1 MKYVRPLLKF
11 AFVAAIIAVVVYWF
25 QFSPIPVIAHA
36 AERGS
41 VVGEVMGTGTL
52 EARVEATISSKIS
65 GRIVEVLADQGQQ
78 VSVGELLVRLDEEE
92 LKQQVGIASA
102 GVDAAAAAV
111 ERLKTDKE
119 RADAIL
125 QQARRSFDRV
135 QSLVDKN
142 AASRDDADKA
152 TEALSVAQAGV
163 ASADAAIVEG
173 QRNLVVAENTAR
185 YHAMRLTD
193 TEIHAPFDGLI
204 VRRRREPGD
213 VVVPGSEILTLISL
227 DQLWISAW
235 VDETA
240 MSQLAEGQTAR
251 VVFRSEPTSS
261 YSGVVARLGREADRE
276 TREFIVDVR
285 VLELP
290 ENWAVGQRAETFVN
304 VAERSEVIV
313 VPAEWLVRR
322 EGSLGVFLDV
332 EGKAVWRELSI
343 GIRGREVVEVQQGIS
358 EGDVIVSPVNPSTQL
373 ADGRRVTIQT
383 GMAR

>member
-11 AFVAAIIAVVVYWF
+11 AFVAAIIAVVVYRF

-41 VVGEVMGTGTL
+41 VVGEVMGAGTL

-92 LKQQVGIASA
+92 LKQQVVIASA

-173 QRNLVVAENTAR
+173 QRNLVVAEKTAR

-290 ENWAVGQRAETFVN
+290 GNWAVGQRAETFIN

-322 EGSLGVFLDV
+322 EGRLGVFLDV

-343 GIRGREVVEVQQGIS
+343 GIRGREVVEVQQGLN
-358 EGDVIVSPVNPSTQL
+358 EGDEIVSPVNPSTQL

-383 GMAR
+383 RTAR

>member
-11 AFVAAIIAVVVYWF
+11 AFVAAIIAVVVYRF

-92 LKQQVGIASA
+92 LKQQVVIASA

-173 QRNLVVAENTAR
+173 QRNLVVAEKTAR

-290 ENWAVGQRAETFVN
+290 GNWAVGQRAETFIN

-322 EGSLGVFLDV
+322 EGRLGVFLDV

-343 GIRGREVVEVQQGIS
+343 GIRGREVVEVQQGLN
-358 EGDVIVSPVNPSTQL
+358 EGDEIVSPVNPSTQL

-383 GMAR
+383 RTAR

>member
-11 AFVAAIIAVVVYWF
+11 AFVAAIIAVVVYRF

-92 LKQQVGIASA
+92 LKQQVVIASA

-125 QQARRSFDRV
+125 QQTRRSFDRV

-173 QRNLVVAENTAR
+173 QRNLVVAENTVR